1 MLYNNTCARKIPRQL
16 YFSTIYNW
24 REVRCESMSNVIV
37 KENETLDSAL
47 RRFKRSCAKAGIQQ
61 EIRKREHYEKP
72 SVRRMNLCIKLII
85 KPLRSLLKLLFN
97 RIFYVALALVV
108 QLAWLL
114 IALFRLMEYSRWVTI
129 GMQAI
134 GFLVVLWIVNKKINP
149 SYKLAWTMLI
159 LIFPVFGVS
168 LYLLF
173 GKSRIGAV
181 MEQHYQ
187 NLIDET
193 AEYLEGSELTR
204 KRLNEDDRSMR
215 IQSDYIWQYS
225 RYPVH
230 ENTTAEYFQVGDDM
244 FPVLVHE
251 LEQAKHF
258 IFIEYFII
266 NDGVMWQTILNIL
279 EKKAKEG
286 VDVRLIYDGFGCL
299 TTLPYKYDQEMRRR
313 GIKCEVFNRFRP
325 ILNIIQNNRDHR
337 KICVIDGWT
346 GFTGGINL
354 ADEYINQ
361 RKRFGHWKDTAVM
374 LKGEGVWNMTAMF
387 LYMWGIVTRTDTS
400 LDFGNYVPHRWHPN
414 DFPGSGYVQPFC
426 DSPLDD
432 EIVGENV
439 YLNIIN
445 RAKNYVYICTPYLII
460 DNEMMTALCLAAKSG
475 VDVRIMTP
483 GIPDK
488 KMVFLLTQ
496 SYYKQLLEAGVK
508 IYEYQPGFLHAKSF
522 VCDDKVGVVGTINL
536 DYRSLYLHFEDG
548 VWMYKNDVIL
558 DIRDDFTETLEYCDP
573 IDLAFCQ
580 KRNIVVRAI
589 QNVLRV
595 FAPLL

>member
-1 MLYNNTCARKIPRQL
+1 
-16 YFSTIYNW
+16 
-24 REVRCESMSNVIV
+24 
-37 KENETLDSAL
+37 
-47 RRFKRSCAKAGIQQ
+47 
-61 EIRKREHYEKP
+61 
-72 SVRRMNLCIKLII
+72 
-85 KPLRSLLKLLFN
+85 
-97 RIFYVALALVV
+97 
-108 QLAWLL
+108 
-114 IALFRLMEYSRWVTI
+114 
-129 GMQAI
+129 
-134 GFLVVLWIVNKKINP
+134 
-149 SYKLAWTMLI
+149 
-159 LIFPVFGVS
+159 
-168 LYLLF
+168 
-173 GKSRIGAV
+173 
-181 MEQHYQ
+181 
-187 NLIDET
+187 
-193 AEYLEGSELTR
+193 
-204 KRLNEDDRSMR
+204 
-215 IQSDYIWQYS
+215 
-225 RYPVH
+225 
-230 ENTTAEYFQVGDDM
+230 M

-266 NDGVMWQTILNIL
+266 NDGVMWHTILNIL

-299 TTLPYKYDQEMRRR
+299 TTLPYKYDEEMRKH

-374 LKGEGVWNMTAMF
+374 LKGDGVWNMTAMF
-387 LYMWGIVTRTDTS
+387 LYMWGIVSRTDTS
-400 LDFGNYVPHRWHPN
+400 SDFGNYVPHRWHPEQ
-414 DFPGSGYVQPFC
+414 FEGSGYVQPFC

-432 EIVGENV
+432 EVVGENV

-496 SYYKQLLEAGVK
+496 SYYKQLLESGVK

-548 VWMYKNDVIL
+548 VWLYKNDVVL
-558 DIRDDFTETLEYCDP
+558 DIRNDFLETLEYCSS
-573 IDLAFCQ
+573 IDLEFCL
-580 KRNIVVRAI
+580 KRNITVRAM
-589 QNVLRV
+589 QNILRV

>member
-1 MLYNNTCARKIPRQL
+1 
-16 YFSTIYNW
+16 
-24 REVRCESMSNVIV
+24 MSYVM
-37 KENETLDSAL
+37 
-47 RRFKRSCAKAGIQQ
+47 RFLKRI
-61 EIRKREHYEKP
+61 
-72 SVRRMNLCIKLII
+72 
-85 KPLRSLLKLLFN
+85 LKLLFN
-97 RIFYVALALVV
+97 RIFYVAAALLL
-108 QLAWLL
+108 QLGWLL
-114 IALFRLMEYSRWVTI
+114 IMAWRLAAYSKYI
-129 GMQAI
+129 SNAI
-134 GFLVVLWIVNKKINP
+134 AIISILVVLWIVNKKINP
-149 SYKLAWTMLI
+149 SYKLGWTILI
-159 LIFPVFGVS
+159 LTVPVFGVL

-173 GKSRIGAV
+173 GKSRIAQAIQYRYAQVQEESLPYMRQDEETFEELKEQGESAAV
-181 MEQHYQ
+181 Q
-187 NLIDET
+187 
-193 AEYLEGSELTR
+193 
-204 KRLNEDDRSMR
+204 
-215 IQSDYIWQYS
+215 S
-225 RYPVH
+225 RYIHRYSGFPVH
-230 ENTTAEYFQVGDDM
+230 GNTTAEYFQVGDDM

-414 DFPGSGYVQPFC
+414 EFPGNGYVQPFC

>member
-1 MLYNNTCARKIPRQL
+1 
-16 YFSTIYNW
+16 
-24 REVRCESMSNVIV
+24 
-37 KENETLDSAL
+37 
-47 RRFKRSCAKAGIQQ
+47 
-61 EIRKREHYEKP
+61 
-72 SVRRMNLCIKLII
+72 MNLIIKLII
-85 KPLRSLLKLLFN
+85 KPLQSLLKLLFN
-97 RIFYVALALVV
+97 RIFYVALALIV

-129 GMQAI
+129 GMQAA

-159 LIFPVFGVS
+159 LVFPVFGVS

-173 GKSRIGAV
+173 GKSRIGTV

-187 NLIDET
+187 KLINET
-193 AEYLEGSELTR
+193 AEYLEGSESTR
-204 KRLNEDDRSMR
+204 NHLMEDDQSMA
-215 IQSDYIWQYS
+215 IQSEYIWKYS
-225 RYPVH
+225 RYPVY
-230 ENTTAEYFQVGDDM
+230 ENTSAEYFQVGDDM

-266 NDGVMWQTILNIL
+266 NDGVMWHTILNIL

-299 TTLPYKYDQEMRRR
+299 TTLPHKYYEELQKK
-313 GIKCEVFNRFRP
+313 GIKCQVFNPFRP

-337 KICVIDGWT
+337 KLCIIDGWV

-361 RKRFGHWKDTAVM
+361 KERFGHWKDTAVM
-374 LKGEGVWNMTAMF
+374 LKGEAVWNMTVMF
-387 LYMWGIVTRTDTS
+387 LHMWAVIGRSEESIDYEAY
-400 LDFGNYVPHRWHPN
+400 FPHRYHEGEFES
-414 DFPGSGYVQPFC
+414 DGFVQPFC
-426 DSPLDD
+426 DTPLD
-432 EIVGENV
+432 EEVVGEDV

-445 RAKNYVYICTPYLII
+445 KAKKYVYICTPYLII

-488 KMVFLLTQ
+488 KLVFILTQ
-496 SYYKQLLEAGVK
+496 SYYRQLLEAGVK

-522 VCDDKVGVVGTINL
+522 VSDDEIGVVGTINL

-548 VWMYKNDVIL
+548 VWIYRNRVIQ
-558 DIRDDFTETLEYCDP
+558 DIKDDFIQTMEYCRQIEP
-573 IDLAFCQ
+573 EFCLN
-580 KRNIVVRAI
+580 RNIGLRIMQNIFRA
-589 QNVLRV
+589 
-595 FAPLL
+595 FAPLM